1 MYRSNWV
8 PAAARREEEKS
19 TCCCR
24 VLVRGKFVAASS
36 STRIEI
42 SLAWCYPWSG
52 ELLLRTQIEEN
63 QSSREINFWWKRF
76 PSYSATST
84 HACLIYVYSIMR
96 QLFLYSKFYPF
107 PSRSM
112 QSYLLISV
120 HLMSS
125 ELVDIHIPLYM
136 KNPRLRPL
144 PFPTR
149 TAVASPMAKEATI
162 CNSPSPSPCAR

>member
-1 MYRSNWV
+1 MSQLAL
-8 PAAARREEEKS
+8 PRESRFHWLGAIREVVN
-19 TCCCR
+19 CCCALR
-24 VLVRGKFVAASS
+24 SRRTKAHVKSIFGK
-36 STRIEI
+36 
-42 SLAWCYPWSG
+42 
-52 ELLLRTQIEEN
+52 
-63 QSSREINFWWKRF
+63 KRF

-84 HACLIYVYSIMR
+84 HACLIYLYSIMR

-149 TAVASPMAKEATI
+149 TAVASLVAKEATI